1 MENVDDSTNE
11 NTTSWAPLDD
21 AVAQMKEFDEQA
33 REMVRTTADEVRNRS
48 EKALDDAREQT
59 EKTLK
64 LVRRNLDDARESI
77 EVRAGGWSD
86 FFTVPAYVEKQVE
99 SLQAELIKAVGT
111 LAKSLRISTRGE
123 LDALKRKVTQLEKK
137 LAAISEDKA
146 A

>member
-1 MENVDDSTNE
+1 MENVDETTNE
-11 NTTSWAPLDD
+11 STTSWAPLDE
-21 AVAQMKEFDEQA
+21 AVAQMKELDEKA

-48 EKALDDAREQT
+48 EKALDEAREQT

-77 EVRAGGWSD
+77 EVRAGGWTD
-86 FFTVPAYVEKQVE
+86 YFTVPPFVEKQVE

-111 LAKSLRISTRGE
+111 LAKSLRLSTRGE
-123 LDALKRKVTQLEKK
+123 LDAVKRKVTQLEKK
-137 LAAISEDKA
+137 NAALSEEKA

>member
-21 AVAQMKEFDEQA
+21 AVAQMKEFDEKA

>member
-1 MENVDDSTNE
+1 MENVDETANE
-11 NTTSWAPLDD
+11 STTSWAPLDE
-21 AVAQMKEFDEQA
+21 AVAQMKEFDEKA

-86 FFTVPAYVEKQVE
+86 YLTVPAYVEKQVE

-123 LDALKRKVTQLEKK
+123 LDALKRRVTQLEKK
-137 LAAISEDKA
+137 IAALSEDKA

>member
-1 MENVDDSTNE
+1 MENVDETTNE
-11 NTTSWAPLDD
+11 GTTSWAPLDE
-21 AVAQMKEFDEQA
+21 AVAQMKEFDEKA

-48 EKALDDAREQT
+48 EKALDEAREQT

-86 FFTVPAYVEKQVE
+86 YFTVPAYVEKQVE

-137 LAAISEDKA
+137 IAALSEDKA

>member
-1 MENVDDSTNE
+1 MENVDETTNE
-11 NTTSWAPLDD
+11 STTSWAPLDE
-21 AVAQMKEFDEQA
+21 AVAQMKEFDEKA

-77 EVRAGGWSD
+77 EVRAEGWSGY
-86 FFTVPAYVEKQVE
+86 FAVPTYVEKQIE
-99 SLQAELIKAVGT
+99 TLQAELIKAVGT

-137 LAAISEDKA
+137 IAALSEDKA